1 MQEKVQAF
9 SEKPYRPENYMNA
22 DEVAERILQV
32 IKNGKEARI
41 TDVTIKDTENFH
53 LEGWG

>member
-41 TDVTIKDTENFH
+41 TDVTIKDRENFH

>member
-1 MQEKVQAF
+1 
-9 SEKPYRPENYMNA
+9 MNA

-41 TDVTIKDTENFH
+41 TDVTIKDRENFH
-53 LEGWG
+53 LEGWS